1 MVALQLVMRSLI
13 HPVFA
18 FRILLPCRSV
28 GPGRLG
34 GRPRRSRH
42 RCSCLLGGRGAPALL
57 RLQLRRLVV
66 RRDAHDAVRAEEPD
80 DEVDAAALGGGLRRV
95 VLPAEVQD
103 RLARRELGEVDARG
117 GLRLRL
123 RIDEA
128 HAAEGERAALEA
140 ALAQVDVECGDGG
153 VGVLREDAGEGV
165 GMRARVWAGV
175 WDAGEGVGRSRRRAK
190 GGGQGEDARVRV
202 RARCGVGLAAA
213 VWSLLTCASETSSPG
228 L

>member
-1 MVALQLVMRSLI
+1 M
-13 HPVFA
+13 
-18 FRILLPCRSV
+18 
-28 GPGRLG
+28 
-34 GRPRRSRH
+34 
-42 RCSCLLGGRGAPALL
+42 

-95 VLPAEVQD
+95 VLAAEVQH

-123 RIDEA
+123 RVDEA

-165 GMRARVWAGV
+165 GMRARVWAEV
-175 WDAGEGVGRSRRRAK
+175 WGCGRGGGESATEGE
-190 GGGQGEDARVRV
+190 GGGQREEARVRV
-202 RARCGVGLAAA
+202 RARCGVGVAAA
-213 VWSLLTCASETSSPG
+213 AWSLLTCASETSSPG